1 MEIVGRLLR
10 KTFVTDKGEAVDY
23 YVVEFPLNDQENV
36 EVKIKSDKAKLLI
49 MAKELEEFR

>member
-49 MAKELEEFR
+49 MAKELEELR